1 MALPHDYEIFV
12 GHDYPN
18 GREKNCVATVAEQR
32 LHNKHVKLG
41 TTERDFVDFRT
52 ARDKVLKAPRLIHP
66 SLQVNVRAGR
76 LPPPDPAT
84 GLSYFRTPLCGALD
98 I

>member
-1 MALPHDYEIFV
+1 MVLLVRAGNL
-12 GHDYPN
+12 
-18 GREKNCVATVAEQR
+18 CLVAATCQPRVTRDTKRISTECS
-32 LHNKHVKLG
+32 LLDVKLG